1 MAIPNRTKMQRYFAE
16 LQRLEETRSMGAEKE
31 IQKAYK
37 AMLKDLRQFLG
48 EEYGKY
54 AVDDALTYSTL
65 AQKGQY
71 ARFLEEVQKKVNGI
85 TPRVNSAITNVV
97 KETYKMAYEGM
108 VQAVAVAVNDKQL
121 EQLLSGIHLTEA
133 EVIKAAV
140 NNPVS
145 KLTLSKTLE
154 KNRKQIVHNIKQTV
168 TVGIMNGDR
177 MSTMAKKIQAD
188 VDQNYRKA
196 MLIARTEVHRVR
208 ETGHNDGAASVDN
221 ILAEENY
228 DYRMVKVWK
237 SMRDASVRKTSKAD
251 HRKMNGQTVLQDE
264 DFKLG
269 RGVTA
274 PCPGQS
280 GTAYN
285 DCNCRCYVSHD
296 LMSDSEFFQATGRHF
311 KEVEKPKGSET
322 ETKINHEPPTP
333 ELEQKRKAVAAH
345 FKQLGA
351 EVDDD
356 GMVTLYHATDKAN
369 VPKIKKN
376 GFKPTNAPINGGT
389 GGEEVKERVFFGYD
403 KEWISDTWSNSG
415 NYEIMKVK
423 IPAEYLHQA
432 GANTKEVFVEGTI
445 KMGSDGIWIP
455 DILPTSTAWD
465 RKTVKRWL
473 KKNQIAVEPEK
484 VKVSAS
490 NFPDS
495 FNQRTAKKQTQK
507 FVDYVNSIDGADRDM
522 ISIYDSIGK
531 MENIER
537 NGIPFKIT
545 YGKSGHAVG
554 MRWNGLT
561 GNLAE
566 VKVKIPKLDA
576 ENITGAAQTTAH
588 ELGHYIDLLM
598 RTDASKHDGW
608 ISTTKGMSNAIDFSR
623 RGISDEVSELFK
635 ESNKLIEDI
644 RKRIT
649 AETDEAV
656 KKLRA
661 DNLDVISEMYS
672 NYTAYKEYRKKV
684 KKLYDEAEDR
694 IDYETRNQLRGVNS
708 LQDIYDALSKGKY
721 RGDGTVKYGH
731 GSRYYA
737 SMENQIQEIWANYCA
752 LSLTRPDLIDM
763 LRRDKPDLVAALDEI
778 KAEILKKVGRM

>member
-1 MAIPNRTKMQRYFAE
+1 MAIPNRTKLQRYFAE

-85 TPRVNSAITNVV
+85 TPRVNSAITKVV
-97 KETYKMAYEGM
+97 KETYRMAYEGM

-311 KEVEKPKGSET
+311 KEVEKPKKAKT
-322 ETKINHEPPTP
+322 PKKKEPVQPTVEP
-333 ELEQKRKAVAAH
+333 KA
-345 FKQLGA
+345 
-351 EVDDD
+351 D
-356 GMVTLYHATDKAN
+356 GM
-369 VPKIKKN
+369 PKL
-376 GFKPTNAPINGGT
+376 TT
-389 GGEEVKERVFFGYD
+389 GG
-403 KEWISDTWSNSG
+403 
-415 NYEIMKVK
+415 
-423 IPAEYLHQA
+423 
-432 GANTKEVFVEGTI
+432 
-445 KMGSDGIWIP
+445 
-455 DILPTSTAWD
+455 
-465 RKTVKRWL
+465 
-473 KKNQIAVEPEK
+473 
-484 VKVSAS
+484 
-490 NFPDS
+490 FPDK

-507 FVDYVNSIDGADRDM
+507 FVDYVNSIEGADGDI
-522 ISIYDSIGK
+522 ISIYGSMGK
-531 MENIER
+531 LENIER
-537 NGIPFKIT
+537 NGIPFKISYT
-545 YGKSGHAVG
+545 KDGHAVNYTY
-554 MRWNGLT
+554 RRTTHELVE
-561 GNLAE
+561 ASIR
-566 VKVKIPKLDA
+566 IPKLDGDD
-576 ENITGAAQTTAH
+576 IRGAAQTTAH
-588 ELGHYIDLLM
+588 ELGHYIDMLC
-598 RTDASKHDGW
+598 RSDADKYDDW
-608 ISTTKGMSNAIDFSR
+608 ISASKGMSKAIDKTR
-623 RGISDEVSELFK
+623 EGMSDEVSELFK
-635 ESNKLIEDI
+635 SANQRIEEI

-649 AETDEAV
+649 DEYD
-656 KKLRA
+656 KKIKQYRA
-661 DNLDVISEMYS
+661 DNMSVIENMYYD
-672 NYTAYKEYRKKV
+672 YTSYKEYQKQLR
-684 KKLYDEAEDR
+684 KLYAECEER
-694 IDYETRNQLRGVNS
+694 RDYETRNMLNGISS

-721 RGDGTVKYGH
+721 RDTGVVKYGH
-731 GSRYYA
+731 GARYYRTT
-737 SMENQIQEIWANYCA
+737 ENQIHEIWANYCA

-778 KAEILKKVGRM
+778 KAEILKKVGRL

>member
-97 KETYKMAYEGM
+97 KETYRMAYEGM

-237 SMRDASVRKTSKAD
+237 SMRDSAVRKTSKAD

-311 KEVEKPKGSET
+311 KEVEKPKKART
-322 ETKINHEPPTP
+322 PKKKQPVQPVIEPKT
-333 ELEQKRKAVAAH
+333 
-345 FKQLGA
+345 
-351 EVDDD
+351 D
-356 GMVTLYHATDKAN
+356 G
-369 VPKIKKN
+369 
-376 GFKPTNAPINGGT
+376 KP
-389 GGEEVKERVFFGYD
+389 
-403 KEWISDTWSNSG
+403 
-415 NYEIMKVK
+415 
-423 IPAEYLHQA
+423 
-432 GANTKEVFVEGTI
+432 
-445 KMGSDGIWIP
+445 
-455 DILPTSTAWD
+455 
-465 RKTVKRWL
+465 
-473 KKNQIAVEPEK
+473 
-484 VKVSAS
+484 KVSAS
-490 NFPDS
+490 NFPDA
-495 FNQRTAKKQTQK
+495 FNRRTAKKQTQK

-561 GNLAE
+561 GNLVE

-623 RGISDEVSELFK
+623 RGMSDEVSELFK

-649 AETDEAV
+649 AETNEAV
-656 KKLRA
+656 KKLKA
-661 DNLDVISEMYS
+661 DNLDVISGMYS
-672 NYTAYKEYRKKV
+672 NYTAYKEYHKKV

-778 KAEILKKVGRM
+778 KAAIIEKVGRL